1 MDHKEREE
9 LRKILADAKAAEREA
24 KDQQRVREEKEG
36 ALEQRFLQLRP
47 LIHKE
52 FSEMA
57 REIGPS
63 AKVIQD
69 FSKGD
74 PDPPTPSGNFV
85 ALRIHSSGKREA
97 TGATLCLHHTPK
109 DPQNVWIYRRG
120 LRPDDRSSHDPDETI
135 ALSSLTVNKAKE
147 LAFAF
152 IRSVFVNRRR
162 GDWKSSRIVYH
173 VCTRLDPNTF
183 GRETFGKGAWDA
195 R

>member
-9 LRKILADAKAAEREA
+9 LRKILAGAKAAEREA
-24 KDQQRVREEKEG
+24 KDQERVQEEKEE

-52 FSEMA
+52 FSEIA
-57 REIGPS
+57 LEIGPS
-63 AKVIQD
+63 AEVIQD

-74 PDPPTPSGNFV
+74 PDPPTPSGSFV
-85 ALRIHSSGKREA
+85 ALRIHRGGKREA

-135 ALSSLTVNKAKE
+135 ALSSLTVSKAKE
-147 LAFAF
+147 LAFGF
-152 IRSVFVNRRR
+152 IRSVF
-162 GDWKSSRIVYH
+162 GQPKK
-173 VCTRLDPNTF
+173 
-183 GRETFGKGAWDA
+183 GR
-195 R
+195 